1 MKIVSGFFIISPA
14 SWSMLSLA
22 EFFITALLYSK
33 RRSAP
38 SLLYPLSLPKEDWAM
53 SWERDLLPSGKWESS

>member
-1 MKIVSGFFIISPA
+1 
-14 SWSMLSLA
+14 MLSLA
-22 EFFITALLYSK
+22 EFFMTALLYSK